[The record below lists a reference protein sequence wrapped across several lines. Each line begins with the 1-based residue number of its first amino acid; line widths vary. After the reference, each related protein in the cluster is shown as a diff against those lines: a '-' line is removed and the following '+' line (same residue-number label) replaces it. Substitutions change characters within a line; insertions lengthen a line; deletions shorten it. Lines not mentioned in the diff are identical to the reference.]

1 MASSSGGSDLVR
13 DAVLSRLQANFSNQE
28 DLPGFSPGFAERLL
42 ADSGAAAARR
52 PFVTPEDRV
61 RQQSSPTADV
71 PPVVLQ
77 DALDSAADTQGE
89 AEVEAVES
97 EAEKGGE
104 SAAAGTEAEKGGES
118 AAAGTEKEKAEL
130 KRKETSVFGSSSE
143 EEPPPMK
150 VPKKPAAEV
159 VMKKPSFKRPAAS
172 KAAAGSSNKK
182 KKEDDDDAEMEEED
196 HESEA
201 EAEED
206 AAATK
211 KKPAT
216 KDTKVKK
223 PNKNE
228 EDGGQEENA
237 ANRSYKDE
245 SGDWEAGLLSLT
257 CFACQSL

>member
-13 DAVLSRLQANFSNQE
+13 DAVLSRLQANLRNHE
-28 DLPGFSPGFAERLL
+28 DLPGFSPGLAERLL
-42 ADSGAAAARR
+42 ADSGAAAAGR

-104 SAAAGTEAEKGGES
+104 PAAAGTEAEKGGEP

-130 KRKETSVFGSSSE
+130 KRKETSVFGSSE

-182 KKEDDDDAEMEEED
+182 KKEDDDDTEMEEED

-257 CFACQSL
+257 CFACQSF

>member
-13 DAVLSRLQANFSNQE
+13 DAVLSRLQANLINQE
-28 DLPGFSPGFAERLL
+28 DLVDPGFSPGFAERLL

-61 RQQSSPTADV
+61 RQQSSPTAGV

-89 AEVEAVES
+89 ADVEAVES
-97 EAEKGGE
+97 
-104 SAAAGTEAEKGGES
+104 EAEKGGES

-130 KRKETSVFGSSSE
+130 KRKETSIFGSSD

-150 VPKKPAAEV
+150 VLKKPAAEV